1 MITVQDLIDQ
11 VLPKGTHAVAGA
23 TGLRRDVSWAT
34 RPRPSPPTFDHLSG
48 GELVLLTPKVLQDLD
63 ERLTLEAAIR
73 QLAGFKVSAV
83 AFAGRIAAGARSAAD
98 AAGLP
103 LLQLPADVELA
114 LLERATT
121 DLISERRRDAQRRGH
136 ETGRRLMELA
146 IAGEPL
152 PALARTLAEM
162 ARRVVVIEARD
173 GRLLT
178 VDGGGNEPP
187 PRDAIAA
194 LFERGRPAI
203 AGWLR
208 SAAAS
213 SPAEP
218 PTTAVELDDDRRRV
232 VAPIIGR
239 DGLLGI
245 LSLLLPGNQ
254 ESPEDALLASRGA
267 AACAVVLA
275 RERAAAAARQELELN
290 VLDEILDGALRSE
303 VSLLQQATRLGYDLD
318 APHVAFVARLDPLS
332 GSAAATPVR
341 SQERRWSIFDETLT
355 RSGPR
360 LLWRLRHNQAE
371 IVRPV
376 RDGADPRDLA
386 TNLYDDLTR
395 RLPEGSGVV
404 VSMGVGRVHGG
415 PLGIRRSH
423 QEARQAL
430 TMGRR
435 LHGPGRLTRFDDL
448 GVYRLLFAAQ
458 DLPELRT
465 FHDETLGALVDY
477 DRAHGAELLRTLEA
491 FFAARCGPKEAAAI
505 LGVHRNTVLYR
516 LDRIRELTNLDLD
529 DADVRLR
536 LHLALCA
543 NVTLCGENDERSA

>member
-11 VLPKGTHAVAGA
+11 ALPQGTHVVAGA
-23 TGLRRDVSWAT
+23 GGLRRDVTWAT

-48 GELVLLTPKVLQDLD
+48 GELVLLTAKVLQNLD

-83 AFAGRIAAGARSAAD
+83 AFAGRIVAGAKSAAD
-98 AAGLP
+98 AASLP
-103 LLQLPADVELA
+103 LLQLPPDVDLA
-114 LLERATT
+114 LLERAAS

-146 IAGEPL
+146 IAGEAL
-152 PALARTLAEM
+152 PALARTLAEF
-162 ARRVVVIEARD
+162 ASRPVVIEGRD
-173 GRLLT
+173 GRLLAI
-178 VDGGGNEPP
+178 DGGGKEAPTRETLLP
-187 PRDAIAA
+187 
-194 LFERGRPAI
+194 LLERGRPAI
-203 AGWLR
+203 ATWLR
-208 SAAAS
+208 SVAAS

-218 PTTAVELDDDRRRV
+218 PTTTVELDQERRRL
-232 VAPIIGR
+232 VAPIIVR

-245 LSLLLPGNQ
+245 LSLLLPGQQ
-254 ESPEDALLASRGA
+254 ELPEDAFLASRGA

-275 RERAAAAARQELELN
+275 RERATAAARQELELN
-290 VLDEILDGALRSE
+290 VLDEVLDGALRSE
-303 VSLLQQATRLGYDLD
+303 VSLLQQASRLGHDLE
-318 APHVAFVARLDPLS
+318 APHVALVARLDPLS
-332 GSAAATPVR
+332 GVSAASPAR
-341 SQERRWSIFDETLT
+341 LHERRWSIFEEALA
-355 RSGPR
+355 RSGSR

-376 RDGADPRDLA
+376 PNGADACELA
-386 TNLYDDLTR
+386 STQFDELSR
-395 RLPEGSGVV
+395 RLPEGSGVA
-404 VSMGVGRVHGG
+404 VSMGAGRVHSG
-415 PLGIRRSH
+415 PIGIRQSH
-423 QEARQAL
+423 QEAKQAL
-430 TMGRR
+430 AMGRK

-458 DLPELRT
+458 GLPELRS
-465 FHDETLGALVDY
+465 FHDEALGTLVEY

-516 LDRIRELTNLDLD
+516 LDRVRELTGLDLD

-536 LHLALCA
+536 LHLALYA
-543 NVTLCGENDERSA
+543 NVALYQEIE